1 MVLVNGMGSVGGPI
15 VGGAAVGVVAPD
27 ALFVVMAVAYVV
39 IGSYALFRM
48 TRRAAPSSEERA
60 SFTPTA
66 VGVGPTIGIGDAD
79 VADLFPVTH
88 SLVDLNGIDVSYRE
102 QLLGRPVGLRDD
114 RTTRSPWAW
123 RGRQTSREEG
133 GTT

>member
-1 MVLVNGMGSVGGPI
+1 MIAGGARMVLVNGMGSVGGPI

-48 TRRAAPSSEERA
+48 TRREAPSSEERA

-66 VGVGPTIGIGDAD
+66 VGVGPTVGIGDAD
-79 VADLFPVTH
+79 VADLFPVTRSEEH
-88 SLVDLNGIDVSYRE
+88 TSELQSLMRLSYAVFCLK
-102 QLLGRPVGLRDD
+102 QK
-114 RTTRSPWAW
+114 THKHKAT
-123 RGRQTSREEG
+123 
-133 GTT
+133 